1 MVMGGLLVIVLL
13 VAAGGWW
20 WRQRAAHQAAQ
31 VEDLYQQAD
40 RMEQVVAE
48 MNGLQ
53 TRLTA
58 AMKLGNHAEAIAV
71 CERMLQLVDADL
83 GSNREHVLPLLQ
95 ALADMQE
102 AADHPPGAVA
112 PLRRLAA
119 VQEKAGT
126 APEEVCATLARLA
139 ALQLEHGTAAEAQA
153 TLKRELELRRRH
165 GLLHRPEAL
174 PVLRGLIETSLLD
187 GHVAAAE
194 NFRRDYL
201 AAAQAIGGTPLQARL
216 DEAQAGFMQALDGR
230 RLRQAWRHAEDTALL
245 ATVVHGAEH
254 TITLV
259 CRANLAEVLRR
270 NRHFEAAD
278 RLFRELIPLQE
289 RLQPDPDALS
299 ALYGNMALLCDD
311 TGHPDEAAQWRR
323 KQKQRLSGADVPLAT
338 RVNALNNEAV
348 SLSNERCHDS
358 AVYTYEKALALAPD
372 GAGLEPAFWADMMH
386 GYGVALYNVG
396 RLRDAGRAHQQVIA
410 RKKAGV
416 DIPLPQLA
424 SSLNGLGFV
433 YEGLGRLREAREMYT
448 RALNFKERFLTD
460 GPSLETAW
468 HNLGSVCARLG
479 DFVVAREMAQR
490 LVTARELRL
499 GATHPETV
507 SARQNLESVQRQ
519 LAGAPTALPVTR
531 DAVENALLRVAPGP
545 LRPYSTYDFGRARDE
560 SASSVLVPDDD
571 FYAYWQQAK
580 KVVPAGWQAFIGTS
594 RWLGH
599 EKHDGKAELVVCSG
613 GSQFDC
619 LRTARIEPVNHGL
632 STEDVVRVMEDYHR
646 RFGVRIVQ
654 AETDT
659 LGFLLLKQPGDVEA
673 FVDELIDFC
682 MDLEDIGRD
691 AVREA
696 VTSPSRYVSL
706 WWD

>member
-1 MVMGGLLVIVLL
+1 MGGVLVVVLL
-13 VAAGGWW
+13 VAAGVWW
-20 WRQRAAHQAAQ
+20 WRQRGAHTAAQ
-31 VEDLYQQAD
+31 VEVLSREAD
-40 RMEQVVAE
+40 RMEQVAAE
-48 MNGLQ
+48 MTGLQ

-58 AMKLGNHAEAIAV
+58 AMKLGNHAEAIRV

-83 GSNREHVLPLLQ
+83 DGNHEYALPLLQ
-95 ALADMQE
+95 GLADLQE
-102 AADHPPGAVA
+102 AADHPQGAVA

-119 VQEKAGT
+119 LQEKAGT
-126 APEEVCATLARLA
+126 EPAEVCATLARLA
-139 ALQLEHGTAAEAQA
+139 ALQLDGGTPEEAQA
-153 TLKRELELRRRH
+153 ALKRELELRRRH
-165 GLLHRPEAL
+165 GMLRSPAAL
-174 PVLRGLIETSLLD
+174 PVLRGLIETSILG

-194 NFRRDYL
+194 GFRREYL
-201 AAAQAIGGTPLQARL
+201 ALAPAVGADRLHTRL
-216 DEAQAGFMQALDGR
+216 DEAQSDFMRALDAG
-230 RLRQAWRHAEDTALL
+230 RLRQAWRHGEETALL
-245 ATVVHGAEH
+245 ATALHGAEH
-254 TITLV
+254 AIALV

-278 RLFRELIPLQE
+278 RLFRELIPLQQ
-289 RLQPDPDALS
+289 RLHPEPDALS
-299 ALYGNMALLCDD
+299 SLYGNMALLCDD
-311 TGHPDEAAQWRR
+311 TGHPDEAAQWRQQ
-323 KQKQRLSGADVPLAT
+323 QKQLLSGADVPLAS

-348 SLSNERCHDS
+348 SLSGQRCDEA

-386 GYGVALYNVG
+386 GYGIALYNVG

-499 GATHPETV
+499 GDTHPDTV
-507 SARQNLESVQRQ
+507 TARQNLAAVQRQ
-519 LAGAPTALPVTR
+519 MAGAPTAFLATR
-531 DAVENALLRVAPGP
+531 EAAERALLGAVTGS
-545 LRPYSTYDFGRARDE
+545 LRRYSTYDFGRARDE
-560 SASSVLVPDDD
+560 LASSVLVPDDD
-571 FYAYWQQAK
+571 FYPHWLRAK
-580 KVVPAGWQAFIGTS
+580 KVLPAGWQAFIGTS
-594 RWLGH
+594 RWLGEEVH
-599 EKHDGKAELVVCSG
+599 EGKAELVLCTG
-613 GSQFDC
+613 TSQFDC

-632 STEDVVRVMEDYHR
+632 STEDVVRVMEDYHH
-646 RFGVRIVQ
+646 RFGVRICR

-659 LGFLLLKQPGDVEA
+659 LGFLLLKQPEDVDA

-682 MDLEDIGRD
+682 MDLEDMGRD
-691 AVREA
+691 VVREA
-696 VTSPSRYVSL
+696 VTSPARYISL